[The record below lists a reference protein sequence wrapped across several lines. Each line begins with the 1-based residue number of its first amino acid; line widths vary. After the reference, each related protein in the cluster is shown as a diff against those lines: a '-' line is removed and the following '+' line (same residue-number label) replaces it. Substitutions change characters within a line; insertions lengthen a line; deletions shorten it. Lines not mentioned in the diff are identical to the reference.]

1 MEKSLKARAVELLS
15 RREYSRRELQQRLKP
30 HAENP
35 EEIEAVLTELAE
47 RHWQSDERFA
57 GQFAEIKGRRW
68 GSRRLTQALR
78 EKGVDKD
85 TIAGAI
91 ESHDDLAVACDVWQR
106 KFGSLPQTQQEK
118 AKQMRFLAARGF
130 PMDVISKVLSGSALD
145 DFAGDDG
152 ADD

>member
-30 HAENP
+30 YTENP
-35 EEIEAVLTELAE
+35 DEIEAVLTDLAE

-57 GQFAEIKGRRW
+57 GQFAEAKGRRW

-78 EKGVDKD
+78 EKGVDNE

-91 ESHDDLAVACDVWQR
+91 EGHDDLAIACQVWLR
-106 KFGSLPQTQQEK
+106 KFGTLPATPQDK
-118 AKQMRFLAARGF
+118 ARHMRFLAARGF
-130 PMDVISKVLSGSALD
+130 PMDVIRKVLSGVALD
-145 DFAGDDG
+145 ELTDGDD
-152 ADD
+152 